1 MINTKFYESEAVV
14 LTNISLD
21 TDFVSR
27 LFLLQK
33 GGVYL
38 CFGYNA
44 MYKCGFF
51 ICAIHETCMY
61 READYCK
68 ADFRVCHFQ
77 TPCEVCKWKK
87 NCRVN
92 LFEIIDK
99 EK

>member
-1 MINTKFYESEAVV
+1 MINKKFYESEAVV

-21 TDFVSR
+21 TNFVSR
-27 LFLLQK
+27 LFYYERGL
-33 GGVYL
+33 YL

-44 MYKCGFF
+44 MYKCGSF
-51 ICAIHETCMY
+51 ICAIHDTCMY

-77 TPCEVCKWKK
+77 TPCEVCKLKK